1 MICEEFNKLLSENIA
16 KYRKLNGLSQS
27 ELGECIGYTN
37 KSVSKWERG
46 EGVPDVYT
54 AFAISEVFGI
64 TLSELIG
71 QTAKSKETLSK
82 IKSAEKDSKA
92 LAKAKKRALERVKK
106 RKIGKKS

>member
-1 MICEEFNKLLSENIA
+1 MVADDFNKQLSENIG

-46 EGVPDVYT
+46 EGVPDVFT
-54 AFAISEVFGI
+54 AFSISEVFGI
-64 TLSELIG
+64 SLSELIG
-71 QTAKSKETLSK
+71 QTGKSKETVNK

-92 LAKAKKRALERVKK
+92 LSKAKKKALDRVKK
-106 RKIGKKS
+106 RKIGKKT